1 MKITELH
8 STNEISSAHVVTLSK
23 AEQLDELL
31 LFFRENPSASRADFL
46 ALDKALSVSTEELEN
61 LEFELCKSLC
71 SKLGR
76 HVSHGKEPFDDA
88 QLAKGIEHEMEHTDD
103 EYIAR
108 LIVLDHLA
116 EMPDYY
122 DKLATIDKD

>member
-8 STNEISSAHVVTLSK
+8 SITPAEEHEVTLSK
-23 AEQLDELL
+23 AEQLDEVL

-46 ALDKALSVSTEELEN
+46 ALDKALSVTREVLEN

-71 SKLGR
+71 SKIGK
-76 HVSHGKEPFDDA
+76 HVNHGDEDVD
-88 QLAKGIEHEMEHTDD
+88 QDELQKGIEHELEHTND

-108 LIVLDHLA
+108 LIALDHLS

-122 DKLATIDKD
+122 TKLSAVDND

>member
-1 MKITELH
+1 MKI
-8 STNEISSAHVVTLSK
+8 SEIQDIQPAEEHAVTLSK
-23 AEQLDELL
+23 AEQLDEVL
-31 LFFRENPSASRADFL
+31 LFFRENPSAPRADFL
-46 ALDKALSVSTEELEN
+46 ALDKALGITREDLEN

-71 SKLGR
+71 SKIGKN
-76 HVSHGKEPFDDA
+76 VNHGDETVDEA
-88 QLAKGIEHEMEHTDD
+88 QLEKGIEHEMEHTND

-108 LIVLDHLA
+108 LIALDHLY

>member
-1 MKITELH
+1 MKI
-8 STNEISSAHVVTLSK
+8 SEIQDAQPAEEHAVTLSK
-23 AEQLDELL
+23 AEQLDEVL
-31 LFFRENPSASRADFL
+31 LFFRENPSAPRADFL
-46 ALDKALSVSTEELEN
+46 ALDTALGITREDLEN

-71 SKLGR
+71 SKIGKN
-76 HVSHGKEPFDDA
+76 VNHGDETVDEA
-88 QLAKGIEHEMEHTDD
+88 QLEKGIEHEMEHTCD

-108 LIVLDHLA
+108 LIALDHLY

>member
-1 MKITELH
+1 MKITEFH
-8 STNEISSAHVVTLSK
+8 QSNTAEHEVSMTK

-46 ALDKALSVSTEELEN
+46 ALDKALQVSVEELEA

-76 HVSHGKEPFDDA
+76 HVNHGKEPFDAA
-88 QLAKGIEHEMEHTDD
+88 QIEKGTQHELEHTSN

-108 LIVLDHLA
+108 LIALDHIA
-116 EMPDYY
+116 EVPDYY
-122 DKLATIDKD
+122 DQLAKFHTD

>member
-8 STNEISSAHVVTLSK
+8 SITPAEEHEVTLSK
-23 AEQLDELL
+23 AEQLDEVL
-31 LFFRENPSASRADFL
+31 LFFRENPSASREDFL
-46 ALDKALSVSTEELEN
+46 ALDKALSVTREVLEN

-71 SKLGR
+71 SKIGKN
-76 HVSHGKEPFDDA
+76 VNHGDETVDEA
-88 QLAKGIEHEMEHTDD
+88 QLEKGIEHEMEHTSD

-108 LIVLDHLA
+108 LIALDHLY